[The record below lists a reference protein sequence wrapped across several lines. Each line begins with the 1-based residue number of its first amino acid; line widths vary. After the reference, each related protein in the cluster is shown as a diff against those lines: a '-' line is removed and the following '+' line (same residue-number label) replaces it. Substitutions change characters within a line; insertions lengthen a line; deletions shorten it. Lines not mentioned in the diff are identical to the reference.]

1 MVSKP
6 ATATGQTV
14 QKRSSSFRLR
24 IAVGSA
30 VLSGLALAAFAVT
43 SWFTVYQLSE
53 KGLEQQIR
61 ELGHRELG
69 RGHRLDH
76 WRRLSR
82 VLNFV
87 FEPQEGEVA
96 NAVLKVWDLQGEV
109 VHVSANWPAAYLD
122 VDVPVASDRAD
133 LLDGPG
139 PGGFGFGPGGMGN
152 GRGPGLGRGQ
162 GNGQG
167 NGPGRRNGAVNE
179 PPGQFFR
186 TQDLNQ
192 DGRVSLAEFDGPSEE
207 FHRLD
212 LDRDGFIRPEEGP
225 PDPDHLLDEVLGP
238 WFVTQPVYFNIT
250 ADGNDWRVGV
260 LANPE
265 FRIALGVSKN
275 ALRSELN
282 RMAQAF
288 GFVVPIV
295 LLLIAAAGWMF
306 AGRALRPV
314 AALTAAAKKVSATGL
329 DQRISHENETA
340 EFRLLIDVFN
350 QMLDRLQSSF
360 EQANRF
366 SADAAHELQTPL
378 SILQGQIEYSIQS
391 APTGSETQQMGAS
404 LLVEVQRLKAIV
416 RKLLLLA
423 KADSGKLPLSL
434 KELRLD
440 SMLADMVDDCRAMA
454 PQLQLEADLQPDISV
469 NADVAMLHQ
478 AIQNLLDNAVK
489 YNRAEGRLQVRMW
502 KHEQRIYVA
511 VGNSG
516 EVIQAQNAKRIFERF
531 YRQDAAHSRTVDGTG
546 LGLSLA
552 REIARSH
559 RGDLRLARSE
569 DDWTE
574 FELWLPAP

>member
-1 MVSKP
+1 MASKP
-6 ATATGQTV
+6 ASATGLAAQP
-14 QKRSSSFRLR
+14 RSSSFRLR

-30 VLSGLALAAFAVT
+30 VLSGLALAAFALT

-61 ELGHRELG
+61 ELGQRELG
-69 RGHRLDH
+69 RGHRMEH

-82 VLNFV
+82 LLNFV
-87 FEPQEGEVA
+87 FEPQEGEA
-96 NAVLKVWDLQGEV
+96 ATAVLKVWNLRGEV
-109 VHVSANWPAAYLD
+109 VHVSADWPATYPDA
-122 VDVPVASDRAD
+122 DVPLESDRAD
-133 LLDGPG
+133 LLDGPDPGPG
-139 PGGFGFGPGGMGN
+139 PGGFG
-152 GRGPGLGRGQ
+152 L
-162 GNGQG
+162 
-167 NGPGRRNGAVNE
+167 GPGRRNGAVHE

-186 TQDLNQ
+186 NQDLNH

-212 LDRDGFIRPEEGP
+212 IDRDGFIRPEEVP
-225 PDPDHLLDEVLGP
+225 PDLNNPLDEAIDP
-238 WFVTQPVYFNIT
+238 WFVTQPVYFNIS
-250 ADGNDWRVGV
+250 AEGNDWRVGV

-265 FRIALGVSKN
+265 VKIALGVSKN
-275 ALRSELN
+275 TLQSELK

-288 GFVVPIV
+288 GIVVPIV
-295 LLLIAAAGWMF
+295 LLLIAGAGWWF
-306 AGRALRPV
+306 AGSALRPV
-314 AALTAAAKKVSATGL
+314 AALTAAAKRVSATGL
-329 DQRISHENETA
+329 DQRIAHENEAT
-340 EFRLLIDVFN
+340 EFRRLIDVFN
-350 QMLDRLQSSF
+350 QMLDRLQRSF

-378 SILQGQIEYSIQS
+378 SILQGQIEHSIQS
-391 APTGSETQQMGAS
+391 APIGSETQQIGAS

-423 KADSGKLPLSL
+423 LADSGNLPLAM

-440 SMLADMVDDCRAMA
+440 SLLADMVDDCRAMA
-454 PQLQLEADLQPDISV
+454 PQLQIESELQPNISV
-469 NADVAMLHQ
+469 NADAAMLHQ
-478 AIQNLLDNAVK
+478 ALQNLLDNAVK
-489 YNRAEGRLQVRMW
+489 YNRADGRLQIRLW
-502 KHEQRIYVA
+502 QHERRIYVA

-531 YRQDAAHSRTVDGTG
+531 YRQDAAHSRSVDGTG

-559 RGDLRLARSE
+559 RGDLRLATSK

-574 FELWLPAP
+574 FELWLPAPLPG

>member
-1 MVSKP
+1 MMASKP
-6 ATATGQTV
+6 ASATGLAAQP
-14 QKRSSSFRLR
+14 RSSSFRLR

-30 VLSGLALAAFAVT
+30 VLSGLALAAFALT

-61 ELGHRELG
+61 ELGQRELG
-69 RGHRLDH
+69 RGHRMEH

-82 VLNFV
+82 LLNFV
-87 FEPQEGEVA
+87 FEPQEGEA
-96 NAVLKVWDLQGEV
+96 ATAVLKVWNLRGEV
-109 VHVSANWPAAYLD
+109 VHVSADWPATYPDA
-122 VDVPVASDRAD
+122 DVPLESDRAD
-133 LLDGPG
+133 LLDGPDPGPG
-139 PGGFGFGPGGMGN
+139 PGGFG
-152 GRGPGLGRGQ
+152 L
-162 GNGQG
+162 
-167 NGPGRRNGAVNE
+167 GPGRRNGAVHE

-186 TQDLNQ
+186 NQDLNH

-212 LDRDGFIRPEEGP
+212 IDRDGFIRPEEVP
-225 PDPDHLLDEVLGP
+225 PDLNNPLDEAIDP
-238 WFVTQPVYFNIT
+238 WFVTQPVYFNIS
-250 ADGNDWRVGV
+250 AEGNDWRVGV

-265 FRIALGVSKN
+265 VKIALGVSKN
-275 ALRSELN
+275 TLQSELK

-288 GFVVPIV
+288 GIVVPIV
-295 LLLIAAAGWMF
+295 LLLIAGAGWWF
-306 AGRALRPV
+306 AGSALRPV
-314 AALTAAAKKVSATGL
+314 AALTAAAKRVSATGL
-329 DQRISHENETA
+329 DQRIAHENEAT
-340 EFRLLIDVFN
+340 EFRRLIDVFN
-350 QMLDRLQSSF
+350 QMLDRLQRSF

-378 SILQGQIEYSIQS
+378 SILQGQIEHSIQS
-391 APTGSETQQMGAS
+391 APIGSETQQIGAS

-423 KADSGKLPLSL
+423 LADSGNLPLAM

-440 SMLADMVDDCRAMA
+440 SLLADMVDDCRAMA
-454 PQLQLEADLQPDISV
+454 PQLQIESELQPNISV
-469 NADVAMLHQ
+469 NADAAMLHQ
-478 AIQNLLDNAVK
+478 ALQNLLDNAVK
-489 YNRAEGRLQVRMW
+489 YNRADGRLQIRLW
-502 KHEQRIYVA
+502 QHERRIYVA

-531 YRQDAAHSRTVDGTG
+531 YRQDAAHSRSVDGTG

-559 RGDLRLARSE
+559 RGDLRLATSK

-574 FELWLPAP
+574 FELWLPAPLPG